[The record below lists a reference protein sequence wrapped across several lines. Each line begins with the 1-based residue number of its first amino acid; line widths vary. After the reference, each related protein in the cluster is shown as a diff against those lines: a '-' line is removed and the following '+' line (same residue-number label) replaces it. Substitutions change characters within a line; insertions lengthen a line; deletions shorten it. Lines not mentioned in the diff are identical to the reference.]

1 MMLTISSGSVVAD
14 MALSPDESM
23 IVVTMPWATRNA
35 PVISSMPQL
44 TAACANTK
52 RIKHLNAIS
61 GFFISAKLPQVLT
74 TPMTKNNTSSA

>member
-1 MMLTISSGSVVAD
+1 MMLTISSGSAVAD

-23 IVVTMPWATRNA
+23 IVVTMPWATRKA

-44 TAACANTK
+44 TAACASTK